1 MALPSLKDIKNW
13 SPEVEKQITEEW
25 KNSEQFNISEKTNK
39 KIYSIDT
46 PPPYVNSPIH
56 IAQAVTYCYMD
67 FFARYKRMK
76 GFDVLFPLGLDRN
89 GLPIE
94 MAAEKKFNVSPFEI
108 GRDKFIEYCEKI
120 INESSADTKE
130 SFAKLGI
137 SFTSYKEGNH
147 IGAVYKT
154 DSPEYRALTQ
164 ATFIDLYKKGLI
176 YEEDYLTNW
185 DPKLRTTI
193 ADSEIKREERKTF
206 LNYVKFNLKDSKEH
220 ITIATT
226 RPELLCTATLIIY
239 NPSDKRYQ
247 HLKNK
252 KAIVP
257 IFNIEIPII
266 EHKDAD
272 PNFGSGLVFMS
283 KSAGDQNAVRFLREM
298 GIKPVSAIG
307 LDGKMNEHAK
317 NFQGLKTKEAREKI
331 IGEIKN
337 QGILE
342 KQEKITHSVP
352 VSERSGAEIEFVAVP
367 ELYLKQLEFKKE
379 IKKIANQIE
388 FYPRESK
395 KILDDWIN
403 SLSIDWPISR
413 RRFYATPI
421 PLWHSKDK
429 TLTALPPKGKY
440 FTPWKESPP
449 KEALVFKNQKSTN
462 KTVKDFP
469 KIEWI
474 GETKVFDT
482 WMDSSVSELYII
494 KYPSEFSKKAF
505 PVSLRPQG
513 KEIVRTWL
521 YYTLLRGYLET
532 KKPVFE
538 AAWIHQHLTD
548 EKGEKMA
555 KSKGNIVN
563 PKEIIQQHGA
573 EAIRIWSAI
582 EGNLSKQDL
591 KVSKERIQG
600 ELKTINKLL
609 NIARFIHLFPKPKT
623 KTTLT
628 ALDHLF
634 IDYMED
640 LTQKTDSLYEK
651 YDFYTSVTEL
661 RRFIWEIF
669 ASHYLEIIKA
679 RAYNHEKKFS
689 NSEQQSAHYT
699 LHYLLERL
707 ITILHPIIPQLT
719 LVIAKESDIDL
730 LNAEFPKAQ
739 KATSNLKLIDKI
751 IEFNSLVWKAKKD
764 KGMTLK
770 DPIQNIKIPSEL
782 KPFEKDLLACHNII
796 K

>member
-1 MALPSLKDIKNW
+1 
-13 SPEVEKQITEEW
+13 
-25 KNSEQFNISEKTNK
+25 
-39 KIYSIDT
+39 
-46 PPPYVNSPIH
+46 
-56 IAQAVTYCYMD
+56 
-67 FFARYKRMK
+67 MK

-94 MAAEKKFNVSPFEI
+94 IAAEKKFKVSPFEI
-108 GRDKFIEYCEKI
+108 SRDKFIECCEKI

-164 ATFIDLYKKGLI
+164 ATFIELYKKGLI
-176 YEEDYLTNW
+176 YQEDYLTNW
-185 DPKLRTTI
+185 DTKLRTAI
-193 ADSEIKREERKTF
+193 ADSEIKREEKETF
-206 LNYVKFNLKDSKEH
+206 VNYVKFKLKDSKEH

-226 RPELLCTATLIIY
+226 RPELLCTAALIIY
-239 NPSDKRYQ
+239 NPSDDRYK

-257 IFNIEIPII
+257 IFKIEVPII

-272 PNFGSGLVFMS
+272 PKFGSGLVFMS
-283 KSAGDQNAVRFLREM
+283 KSAGDQDAVRFLREM
-298 GIKPVSAIG
+298 GIKPVSAVG

-317 NFQGLKTKEAREKI
+317 QFKGLKTKEAREKI
-331 IGEIKN
+331 IEEIKN
-337 QGILE
+337 QNLLE

-367 ELYLKQLEFKKE
+367 EFYLKQLEFKNE
-379 IKKIANQIE
+379 IKKIANQIK
-388 FYPRESK
+388 FYPEESK

-440 FTPWKESPP
+440 FIPWKESPP
-449 KEALVFKNQKSTN
+449 KNALVFKNQKNTN

-469 KIEWI
+469 KIDWL
-474 GETKVFDT
+474 GETRVLDT
-482 WMDSSVSELYII
+482 WMDSSISELYII
-494 KYPSEFSKKAF
+494 NYPSEFSKKAF

-532 KKPVFE
+532 KRPAFK

-548 EKGEKMA
+548 EKGERMS
-555 KSKGNIVN
+555 KSKGNIIN

-573 EAIRIWSAI
+573 EAIRLWSAI
-582 EGNLSKQDL
+582 EGNLAKQDL
-591 KVSKERIQG
+591 KVSKERIQA

-609 NIARFIHLFPKPKT
+609 NVARFVLQFKKPKN
-623 KTTLT
+623 KPNLT
-628 ALDHLF
+628 DLDKAFIKF
-634 IDYMED
+634 IDN
-640 LTQKTDSLYEK
+640 LTKKIEFN
-651 YDFYTSVTEL
+651 YDDYNFYKPAVKL
-661 RRFIWEIF
+661 KGFLWETF
-669 ASHYLEIIKA
+669 ASHYIELVKA
-679 RAYNHEKKFS
+679 RAYNRDNKFTKKETESGIF
-689 NSEQQSAHYT
+689 T
-699 LHYLLERL
+699 LYYLIERL
-707 ITILHPIIPQLT
+707 ILLLNPIIPQVT
-719 LVIAKESDIDL
+719 SIIAKE
-730 LNAEFPKAQ
+730 
-739 KATSNLKLIDKI
+739 LKLNIGKFPSIKELKI
-751 IEFNSLVWKAKKD
+751 KEESYLINLIENFNREIWKTKKE
-764 KGMTLK
+764 KNLTLK
-770 DPIQNIKIPSEL
+770 DPTSDIKIPIEL
-782 KPFEKDLLACHNII
+782 KPFEKDLIACHNLI
-796 K
+796 